1 MAYYIPLRKTFED
14 DTSVEYSFDGVE
26 CGHGTARVNKR
37 TGAVRVRNF
46 SSIGEGAE
54 PINARVRSAL
64 RGHWER
70 CEFPETTSWSS

>member
-1 MAYYIPLRKTFED
+1 MAYYIPLRKIYED
-14 DTSVEYSFDGVE
+14 DHSVEYAFASSE
-26 CGHGTARVNKR
+26 CGHGTAKVNKR
-37 TGAVRVRNF
+37 SGTVRVRNF

-70 CEFPETTSWSS
+70 REFPETTSWSS